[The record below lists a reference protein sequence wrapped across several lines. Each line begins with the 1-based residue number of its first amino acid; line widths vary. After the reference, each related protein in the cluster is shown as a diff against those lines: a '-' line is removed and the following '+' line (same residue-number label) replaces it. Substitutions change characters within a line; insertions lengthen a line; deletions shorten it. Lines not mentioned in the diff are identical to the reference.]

1 MLQEGIARNSEYDG
15 QKSGNVSLRDQLEA
29 LESLYGANNV
39 ETDVY
44 YHNNDHLGSSSFI
57 TDANGIITQCLQYL
71 LYGEQFVDQRT
82 NQYSAKY

>member
-1 MLQEGIARNSEYDG
+1 MSNILFFWRRSDNTFLYSENVG

-44 YHNNDHLGSSSFI
+44 YYHTDHLGSSSFI
-57 TDANGIITQCLQYL
+57 TDANGIVTQCLQ
-71 LYGEQFVDQRT
+71 
-82 NQYSAKY
+82 